1 MYGIL
6 HHISVKALDLR
17 AGWVHLP
24 HLPEVA
30 ALDRNLGAPSMS
42 VETAADG
49 LRAAIAAIGA
59 HPQDITDPIPS
70 RLQI

>member
-6 HHISVKALDLR
+6 HHIVTNALEIR

-30 ALDRNLGAPSMS
+30 ALPENLGVPSDL
-42 VETAADG
+42 AAYQEE
-49 LRAAIAAIGA
+49 LPAFI
-59 HPQDITDPIPS
+59 HPAG
-70 RLQI
+70 